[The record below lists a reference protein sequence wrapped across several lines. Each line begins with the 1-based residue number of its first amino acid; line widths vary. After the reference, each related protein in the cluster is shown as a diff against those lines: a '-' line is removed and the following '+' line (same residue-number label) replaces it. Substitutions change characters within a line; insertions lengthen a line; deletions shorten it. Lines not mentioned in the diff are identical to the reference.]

1 MVRVPD
7 AARRARARRLR
18 AAQRG
23 DLLLQLLRIG
33 NDALLFGLDV
43 AGLRSLVAQSP
54 VGWVAASALTFLLCL
69 TFGSVQ
75 MGIAV
80 MQLESNDTQR
90 GSRRRALF
98 GLVPQPVLVP
108 VRVRQRSR

>member
-1 MVRVPD
+1 MTPLTRFLALHALIGFGIAGLF
-7 AARRARARRLR
+7 AAM
-18 AAQRG
+18 
-23 DLLLQLLRIG
+23 
-33 NDALLFGLDV
+33 LFGLDV

-54 VGWVAASALTFLLCL
+54 VGWVAAFALTFLLCL

>member
-1 MVRVPD
+1 MTPLTRFLALHALIGFGIAGLF
-7 AARRARARRLR
+7 AAM
-18 AAQRG
+18 
-23 DLLLQLLRIG
+23 
-33 NDALLFGLDV
+33 LFGLDV
-43 AGLRSLVAQSP
+43 AGLRSLVVQSS

-75 MGIAV
+75 MGIAI

-90 GSRRRALF
+90 GSRRRALPGFF
-98 GLVPQPVLVP
+98 GPTPQPVP